1 MNKKFKFIIASFIA
15 CFLLFSLSSCGNKNK
30 YLDGEVCG
38 EATAEGTNA
47 FSQIRRFYV
56 EQFVYDY
63 NLAKVAEGQPYA
75 EFKEVYDDK
84 FIYDVDTTT
93 LTKVEAGQDNY
104 SQAHYIFT
112 YYERNTAGNLLTSAT
127 VVRPLRMTFS
137 FKTLSVALITSE
149 SLPTPD
155 GSIIILSGL

>member
-1 MNKKFKFIIASFIA
+1 MKKFRFLGISLGLLFIVASFIA

-56 EQFVYDY
+56 EQFVYEY
-63 NLAKVAEGQPYA
+63 NLAKVAENQTYA
-75 EFKEVYDDK
+75 AYKDVYDDK
-84 FIYDVDTTT
+84 FVYDTE
-93 LTKVEAGQDNY
+93 TKSLQVVEAGADNY

-112 YYERNTAGNLLTSAT
+112 YYERNTAGNLMDSA
-127 VVRPLRMTFS
+127 
-137 FKTLSVALITSE
+137 VAVENYVNEYVNEPSKYIEL
-149 SLPTPD
+149 
-155 GSIIILSGL
+155 